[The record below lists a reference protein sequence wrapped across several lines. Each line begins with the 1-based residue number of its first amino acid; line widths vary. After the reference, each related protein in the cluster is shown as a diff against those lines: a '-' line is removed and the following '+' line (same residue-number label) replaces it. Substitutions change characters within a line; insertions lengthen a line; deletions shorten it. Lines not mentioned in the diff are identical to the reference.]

1 MSGGLRHQTVAAE
14 VQLVSEV
21 SGSAISQPS
30 GRPISAA
37 TNAGLRTIPLLPPVV
52 VVGSWGKAVACDLR
66 VGDPARSLVRIGSLP
81 LAASDARGVPHILA
95 AAASVKEGGTVEF
108 DGPVDSCV
116 AALRAGHI
124 FAWTVSDVAVLR
136 SVVGHIRTARSVSVV
151 PCVPV
156 VFGFPPDERLSIPV
170 AVGHKPEPL
179 ASMRGTNVGR
189 AAQTP
194 FRIEPEAGKVSE
206 DMG

>member
-1 MSGGLRHQTVAAE
+1 MPCDGASC
-14 VQLVSEV
+14 
-21 SGSAISQPS
+21 
-30 GRPISAA
+30 
-37 TNAGLRTIPLLPPVV
+37 VV
-52 VVGSWGKAVACDLR
+52 RFSF
-66 VGDPARSLVRIGSLP
+66 I
-81 LAASDARGVPHILA
+81 DARGV
-95 AAASVKEGGTVEF
+95 
-108 DGPVDSCV
+108 
-116 AALRAGHI
+116 GHI
-124 FAWTVSDVAVLR
+124 AVACL
-136 SVVGHIRTARSVSVV
+136 SVGRKSARLCAVDPLAPSELLAVGHIRTARSVSVV